1 MLHCLAFGPQIDS
14 TAISTLNQMQTAG
27 NVTDN
32 MPSYK
37 IIYGNA
43 ATVISDLQTAI
54 AKILQDGVQVSLI
67 Q

>member
-1 MLHCLAFGPQIDS
+1 
-14 TAISTLNQMQTAG
+14 MQTIG

-37 IIYGNA
+37 IIYGSQS
-43 ATVISDLQTAI
+43 TVVTSLQQAFTQ
-54 AKILQDGVQVSLI
+54 ILQSGVQVSLI

>member
-1 MLHCLAFGPQIDS
+1 MIHCLAFGPQG
-14 TAISTLNQMQTAG
+14 TTGLPTLQQMQTIG

-37 IIYGNA
+37 IINGSSS
-43 ATVISDLQTAI
+43 TIISNLQTAI
-54 AKILQDGVQVSLI
+54 EKILQDGVQVSLI